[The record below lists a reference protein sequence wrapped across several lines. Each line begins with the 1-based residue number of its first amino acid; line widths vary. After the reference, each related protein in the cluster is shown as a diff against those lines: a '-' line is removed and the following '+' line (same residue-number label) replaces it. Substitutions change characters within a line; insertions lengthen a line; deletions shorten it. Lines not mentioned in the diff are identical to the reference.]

1 MTPPTRT
8 VPVLAALLAGAL
20 LTGCGGPEPVAG
32 ATPGPRPT
40 SAPAVTP
47 SGASAVASAV
57 ARVGADGSACPLPVS
72 FGIAAGWKPR
82 AVEAPKD
89 PDFAE
94 LLRQG
99 PAELVCEIDAKPA
112 GNIGFL
118 RVWTVRGGAAR
129 AALEGFVKAGEKASA
144 IVHRKTVAGTGSVPA
159 AEVTYTV
166 LDGLTE
172 EDKEERAFAVAAPG
186 GTVIVHLGGFDTAE
200 HRAMLPAYELARTS
214 LRTAP

>member
-1 MTPPTRT
+1 MTLPTRT
-8 VPVLAALLAGAL
+8 APVLAVLLAGAL
-20 LTGCGGPEPVAG
+20 LTGCGGPEPLAG
-32 ATPGPRPT
+32 ATPGPRPP
-40 SAPAVTP
+40 SAPASTP
-47 SGASAVASAV
+47 SGASAV

-99 PAELVCEIDAKPA
+99 PAEMVCEIDAKPA

-118 RVWTVRGGAAR
+118 RVWTVRDGNPGTAIEA
-129 AALEGFVKAGEKASA
+129 FVKAGEQPYG
-144 IVHRKTVAGTGSVPA
+144 ITIQETTAGTGAGSALA
-159 AEVTYTV
+159 AEVRYTV
-166 LDGLTE
+166 LDEPTQE
-172 EDKEERAFAVAAPG
+172 QKKQRAFAVAAPG

-200 HRAMLPAYELARTS
+200 HQAMLPAYELARTS
-214 LRTAP
+214 LKTAP